1 MPWNMAPTPVK
12 GLEIK
17 LFAGGHKRAR
27 ILRMNENPLICGFIT
42 NPIRAATPLRLSS
55 DKDP

>member
-1 MPWNMAPTPVK
+1 MAPTPVK